1 MTASW
6 EGREARIGALSEV
19 KFLEQM
25 LVQIES
31 IVRQVVP
38 EAQVA
43 GRIKTYESIAAKA
56 RRIDANVSQI
66 HDKVGIRV
74 IVPSTE
80 HCFVVVNNLHIKMD
94 PVMTSYD
101 DYISHP
107 KQNGYRALHTTLRGI
122 DSRVL
127 EVQVRSQKMHRC
139 AESGSA
145 RHGLYKS
152 GQLVMA
158 CANS

>member
-1 MTASW
+1 MAASW
-6 EGREARIGALSEV
+6 EGPEACNGALAEV

-25 LVQIES
+25 LAEIES
-31 IVRQVVP
+31 LVRQVVP

-43 GRIKTYESIAAKA
+43 GRIKTYESIVAKA
-56 RRIDANVSQI
+56 KRIDAEVSQI

-74 IVPSTE
+74 IVPRTE
-80 HCFVVVNNLHIKMD
+80 HCFVVVNKLHTKMD

-107 KQNGYRALHTTLRGI
+107 KENGYRALHTTLRAI

-145 RHGLYKS
+145 QHGLYKS
-152 GQLVMA
+152 RQLVMA
-158 CANS
+158 CASS